1 MKTLLRVT
9 APMALALALGG
20 CSLGSMLGGGGKSPA
35 WLLTLTP
42 EAPAPATIARA
53 AAAGE
58 TVTINVPIIAKELR
72 TTRVPVQVSPTAVQ
86 YVENLNWVD
95 TPDRLFKDLLAETVR
110 RTTNRVVLDG
120 KQSALDPGVLVT
132 GQLNRFGFDDASQS
146 VIVQYDAARSTGGGA
161 QVDQRRFEAS
171 VPAAGDAAS
180 VGAALNRAANQVAL
194 ETAAWIGG

>member
-9 APMALALALGG
+9 APLAVALALGG
-20 CSLGSMLGGGGKSPA
+20 CSLGSMLGGGGKAPP

-58 TVTINVPIIAKELR
+58 TVTINVPVIAKELR
-72 TTRVPVQVSPTAVQ
+72 TTRVPVQLSPTAVQ

-120 KQSALDPGVLVT
+120 KQSALDPGILVT

-161 QVDQRRFEAS
+161 QVDTRRFEAS
-171 VPAAGDAAS
+171 VPASGDAAS
-180 VGAALNRAANQVAL
+180 VGAALNRAANQVAM
-194 ETAAWIGG
+194 EAAAWIGG